1 MVLGTL
7 WLLGCQFRRCF
18 PWGIHQFGVLSV
30 LLMLGPT
37 AGKFP
42 QRWDVIKTTES
53 RAIFRMDMGRGST
66 SRSYFGPCLRPSVG
80 SMAVAGPAAG
90 KRQQGSFTFSA
101 ACLQLAVAVLLRSQR
116 RLILGFP
123 ITLN

>member
-7 WLLGCQFRRCF
+7 WLLGGQFRRCF

-42 QRWDVIKTTES
+42 QGWDVIKTTES
-53 RAIFRMDMGRGST
+53 RAIFRMDIGLYIEIILWPLFEAFCRIRGSGAF
-66 SRSYFGPCLRPSVG
+66 SALVFL
-80 SMAVAGPAAG
+80 GPAAG
-90 KRQQGSFTFSA
+90 KSQQG
-101 ACLQLAVAVLLRSQR
+101 
-116 RLILGFP
+116 
-123 ITLN
+123 